1 MRDGGRKGVRMKGRK
16 RTESE
21 AAYADGA
28 RESLHRGGFMR
39 STHQPEGAVPV
50 HETLPELLARVVET
64 TTPGWLVL
72 IMVGGTAVTVAI
84 WWFVPRLWPLLFPSL
99 VAVSFGA
106 WALLTQEA
114 KRLAGSGSVPM
125 LLRGA
130 RAVAATV
137 ASIATFCSIL
147 ALFVL
152 ALGDS
157 WSH

>member
-1 MRDGGRKGVRMKGRK
+1 MGDEGRGTREGRLE
-16 RTESE
+16 RNILTEVHT
-21 AAYADGA
+21 AP
-28 RESLHRGGFMR
+28 FMR
-39 STHQPEGAVPV
+39 STQQPEGALPV
-50 HETLPELLARVVET
+50 HETLPELLLRVVDRT
-64 TTPGWLVL
+64 ASGWLVL
-72 IMVGGTAVTVAI
+72 LMVGGTAATLVT
-84 WWFVPRLWPLLFPSL
+84 WWFLPRLWPLLFPSL

-114 KRLAGSGSVPM
+114 KRLAGSASVPP
-125 LLRGA
+125 LLRAA